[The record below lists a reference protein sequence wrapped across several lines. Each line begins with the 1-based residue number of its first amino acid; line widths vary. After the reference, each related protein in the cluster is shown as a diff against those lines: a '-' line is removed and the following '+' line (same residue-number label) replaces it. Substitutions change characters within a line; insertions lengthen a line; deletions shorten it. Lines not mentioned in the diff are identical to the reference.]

1 MDTDGLSQICSGLG
15 SIEEDDEG
23 NRIGYSKGE
32 YCLDNLKDLLRFL
45 RRDDPQTRDVFK
57 QVCKW
62 NIVSK
67 DLVPI
72 IEHYHE
78 DRSMLLNAVKV
89 LVFLTMPIEPGS
101 TDVSQQL
108 DYLWDLKSAVT
119 NSDVAT
125 VIVSIL
131 EKPLENLE
139 LNAFTE
145 DDWKL
150 VQLVFTLFRNILAV
164 QEIPLHQKS
173 AGFASH
179 FLSLRDRFLE
189 LLFRENVMDIILVVS
204 QNVGS
209 SNVYLRQDNLL
220 LLEIFHY
227 IFMGQEPE
235 LIVRGHLNGL
245 KVDEDSQA
253 SLDSLQSIMEEEK
266 KKRVI
271 NRLGNISR
279 HSQFSGTF
287 ARVTMDG
294 SKAVFKG
301 NPNSSRNMHLKS
313 QNVIRGRAKKIA
325 WDHPRLPST
334 KDKILEMLKGF
345 VNQFLSGGYNVL
357 MRSVREDIVKEHPAI
372 QKSDVV
378 VFFQV
383 ADFISSFQFYKYST
397 SKTEEEKDIFGDND
411 ANASDFSG
419 KICGPI
425 EASLNESMFQL
436 VISHWR
442 QAYDG
447 LKETNDYKFL
457 SAAGSLLKSMI
468 RMLDLVLKSL
478 PDDSKEPQTAR
489 ILLYKLFYDQTEE
502 GMTQFLLNLIK
513 TFDTHKQCKSDL
525 ADLVEIICKVVKLM
539 DYLQSRGTLRVSKKA
554 RKLKKKT
561 SNGTESGNKPTGDH
575 SCVKKEAG
583 ISIDNP
589 LGENHLIQKESLPNA
604 ISTDQEAIPDD
615 NEHESLE
622 KDVNSQVR
630 LESMEN
636 THLDGNGHENVK
648 GDVNSQVRL
657 EPMENTHLDDN
668 EHENVKGDVNS
679 QVRLESME
687 NTHLDNDDNEHEN
700 VKGDVNSQVRLESM
714 ENTHLDDN
722 EHNNVKGDL
731 NFQVGLESGKKTNL
745 DDNEHKNVE
754 EDVTSQVG
762 LKPIE
767 NTNLEHLNEDMLDDT
782 GDFSEDEQLNT
793 ISEVDF
799 NVSMLV
805 SAFANHSIIQ
815 KLCWLLKFYKSNSLA
830 INHYIISML
839 RRISDELELHPMLYQ
854 LSLLTTFYDILAEQ
868 KSCPCEEYASIVD
881 FLNSLVRKM
890 LKKMKKQPLLFVEI
904 LFWKTRRECH
914 YINAEYM
921 LDELGDMRKESKN
934 WNDTQRDVEIGS
946 SSVKAWTHRS
956 IADALGDDEADV
968 VISHDSRYQNNV
980 EKLDDVEG
988 FASTSGSKNRR
999 DDNNGE
1005 PWLEDESQTAPRR
1018 KRKFVLDAEL
1028 EMQIKNLYEKFKD
1041 DRNCSRRIA
1050 EELDPDGK
1058 ISPAQISN
1066 KLKKLGLTI
1075 ASRKKKGG
1083 ANETFST
1090 SPNQLE
1096 GAGVAGVVNLEGSLL
1111 VQHRQK
1117 RKRVSAFNEDQ
1128 EALIKVLFEQFKD
1141 HRRCNYMIANAL
1153 DVDGKFTPAQVSR
1166 KLKQLGLWVQ
1176 QKSFRGNIHQKG
1188 EDLMDY
1194 SKDGMDKSDDETL
1207 LSLIERKKVKKGKK
1221 SSKPLHEQTNEDKL
1235 SKDESDDEMLG
1246 SILKKKGK
1254 KRKESS
1260 KQVHEQTG
1268 EDKLSKDASDDE
1280 ILGSILKKKKNRSVS
1295 GEHLH
1300 ENTNEG
1306 ELSRYDS
1313 EDEILQSALKKKKN
1327 RPGEHLHENTN
1338 EGELSRYDSEDEI
1351 LQSALKKKKDRPAS
1365 GEHLHEN
1372 TNSEDEILQ
1381 SALKKKN
1388 NRSVSGEYLHENTN
1402 EGELSR
1408 YDSEDEIL
1416 QSALTENQVGFKNSQ
1431 VENKQVDPDLED
1443 SEDDVAV
1450 KVLSDN
1456 PVSRRK
1462 LRMVMDLEDD
1472 D

>member
-1 MDTDGLSQICSGLG
+1 MDTDGLSLICSGLG
-15 SIEEDDEG
+15 AIEEDDEG

-78 DRSMLLNAVKV
+78 DRSTLLNAVKV
-89 LVFLTMPIEPGS
+89 LVFLTMPIEPSS
-101 TDVSQQL
+101 TDISQQL
-108 DYLWDLKSAVT
+108 EYLWDLKSAVT
-119 NSDVAT
+119 NSDVVT

-139 LNAFTE
+139 LNAFME

-173 AGFASH
+173 AGSASH
-179 FLSLRDRFLE
+179 FLALRDKFLE

-227 IFMGQEPE
+227 VFMGQDPE

-245 KVDEDSQA
+245 KVDKDSQA

-266 KKRVI
+266 KKRIISRV
-271 NRLGNISR
+271 GNISR

-294 SKAVFKG
+294 SKAVIKG
-301 NPNSSRNMHLKS
+301 NPSSSHNMHLKS
-313 QNVIRGRAKKIA
+313 QNVTRGRVKKIA

-334 KDKILEMLKGF
+334 KDKILELLRGF
-345 VNQFLSGGYNVL
+345 VDQFLSGAYNVL
-357 MRSVREDIVKEHPAI
+357 MRSVREDIVKEHPSV

-383 ADFISSFQFYKYST
+383 AEFVTSFQFYKYST
-397 SKTEEEKDIFGDND
+397 SKTKEDKDTFGDND
-411 ANASDFSG
+411 ADASDFSG
-419 KICGPI
+419 KICGPV

-436 VISHWR
+436 VISKWR

-457 SAAGSLLKSMI
+457 SAAGSLLKNMI
-468 RMLDLVLKSL
+468 RMLDLVLKML
-478 PDDSKEPQTAR
+478 PEDSKEPQTAR

-554 RKLKKKT
+554 RKLKKKI
-561 SNGTESGNKPTGDH
+561 SNVTESENKPAGDN
-575 SCVKKEAG
+575 SCIQKEAG
-583 ISIDNP
+583 VSIDNQ
-589 LGENHLIQKESLPNA
+589 LAENQLLQKESLPNA
-604 ISTDQEAIPDD
+604 ISTEQEDVPDD
-615 NEHESLE
+615 SDHQNLE
-622 KDVNSQVR
+622 KDVNSQVC

-636 THLDGNGHENVK
+636 ANLDDNGHGNVK
-648 GDVNSQVRL
+648 EDVNSEVV
-657 EPMENTHLDDN
+657 METVKNTNLDDN
-668 EHENVKGDVNS
+668 EHENVEEDVNS
-679 QVRLESME
+679 QVGSEPM
-687 NTHLDNDDNEHEN
+687 
-700 VKGDVNSQVRLESM
+700 
-714 ENTHLDDN
+714 
-722 EHNNVKGDL
+722 
-731 NFQVGLESGKKTNL
+731 KKTNP
-745 DDNEHKNVE
+745 EH
-754 EDVTSQVG
+754 
-762 LKPIE
+762 P
-767 NTNLEHLNEDMLDDT
+767 NEDMLDDT
-782 GDFSEDEQLNT
+782 GDFSEDDQINA

-799 NVSMLV
+799 NVSTLV

-854 LSLLTTFYDILAEQ
+854 LSLLTIFYDILVEQ
-868 KSCPCEEYASIVD
+868 KSCPCEEYATIVD

-890 LKKMKKQPLLFVEI
+890 LKKMKKQPLLFVEV

-921 LDELGDMRKESKN
+921 LGELGHLKNESRN
-934 WNDTQRDVEIGS
+934 WNDTQGDGEMGS
-946 SSVKAWTHRS
+946 SPVKAWTRRS

-968 VISHDSRYQNNV
+968 VISHDSRYQNYG
-980 EKLDDVEG
+980 EKLDDVDG
-988 FASTSGSKNRR
+988 FASTSGSKNSG
-999 DDNNGE
+999 DDNDGE

-1018 KRKFVLDAEL
+1018 KKKLILDAEL
-1028 EMQIKNLYEKFKD
+1028 EIQIKDLYEKFKD

-1050 EELDPDGK
+1050 EVLDPDGK

-1075 ASRKKKGG
+1075 ASRKKKGDD
-1083 ANETFST
+1083 ETFST
-1090 SPNQLE
+1090 SPNQ
-1096 GAGVAGVVNLEGSLL
+1096 
-1111 VQHRQK
+1111 K
-1117 RKRVSAFNEDQ
+1117 RKRVGAFNEDQ
-1128 EALIKVLFEQFKD
+1128 EALIKVLYEQFKD
-1141 HRRCNYMIANAL
+1141 HRRCSYMIANAL
-1153 DVDGKFTPAQVSR
+1153 DEDGKFTPAQVSR
-1166 KLKQLGLWVQ
+1166 KLKQLGLCVP
-1176 QKSFRGNIHQKG
+1176 QKSFRGKNNQKN
-1188 EDLMDY
+1188 EDLMDC
-1194 SKDGMDKSDDETL
+1194 SEDRMNESDDETL
-1207 LSLIERKKVKKGKK
+1207 ISLIERKKMKNKKE
-1221 SSKPLHEQTNEDKL
+1221 SSEQLQEQTGEEKL
-1235 SKDESDDEMLG
+1235 SKDDSDDEILG
-1246 SILKKKGK
+1246 SILKKKLK
-1254 KRKESS
+1254 NRKESS
-1260 KQVHEQTG
+1260 GQLQEQTG
-1268 EDKLSKDASDDE
+1268 EDKLSNNDSDDE
-1280 ILGSILKKKKNRSVS
+1280 ILGSILKKKKNSLVS
-1295 GEHLH
+1295 NEHLH
-1300 ENTNEG
+1300 ENINED
-1306 ELSRYDS
+1306 ELSRDGS
-1313 EDEILQSALKKKKN
+1313 DDEMLQSA
-1327 RPGEHLHENTN
+1327 P
-1338 EGELSRYDSEDEI
+1338 
-1351 LQSALKKKKDRPAS
+1351 
-1365 GEHLHEN
+1365 
-1372 TNSEDEILQ
+1372 NS
-1381 SALKKKN
+1381 
-1388 NRSVSGEYLHENTN
+1388 
-1402 EGELSR
+1402 
-1408 YDSEDEIL
+1408 
-1416 QSALTENQVGFKNSQ
+1416 ENQVGFMSSNQ
-1431 VENKQVDPDLED
+1431 VEYKQVDPDLED
-1443 SEDDVAV
+1443 SDDEVAV
-1450 KVLSDN
+1450 NVLPDN
-1456 PVSRRK
+1456 AVSRRK
-1462 LRMVMDLEDD
+1462 LRMVIDLEDD

>member
-15 SIEEDDEG
+15 AIEEDDEG

-108 DYLWDLKSAVT
+108 EYLWDLKSAVT

-173 AGFASH
+173 AGSATH

-245 KVDEDSQA
+245 KVEEDSQA

-271 NRLGNISR
+271 NRLGNVSR

-397 SKTEEEKDIFGDND
+397 SKMEEEKDIFGDND

-436 VISHWR
+436 VISQWR

-502 GMTQFLLNLIK
+502 GMTQFLLNLIR

-554 RKLKKKT
+554 RKLKRKT
-561 SNGTESGNKPTGDH
+561 SNGTESGNKQTGDH

-589 LGENHLIQKESLPNA
+589 LGENHLLQKESLPNA
-604 ISTDQEAIPDD
+604 ISTDQEGIADD
-615 NEHESLE
+615 NEHESLD

-636 THLDGNGHENVK
+636 THLDGNEHENVK
-648 GDVNSQVRL
+648 GDVNSQVHL
-657 EPMENTHLDDN
+657 ESMEHTHLDDN

-679 QVRLESME
+679 HVRLESMEHTHLDDNEHENVKGDVNSHVRLESME
-687 NTHLDNDDNEHEN
+687 NTHLDDNEHEN
-700 VKGDVNSQVRLESM
+700 VMGDVNSQVRLESM

-722 EHNNVKGDL
+722 EHDNVKGDV
-731 NFQVGLESGKKTNL
+731 NFQVGLESVKKTNL

-754 EDVTSQVG
+754 EDVNSQVG
-762 LKPIE
+762 LEPIE

-793 ISEVDF
+793 VSEVDF
-799 NVSMLV
+799 NVSTLV

-868 KSCPCEEYASIVD
+868 KSCPCKEYASIVD

-921 LDELGDMRKESKN
+921 LDELGHLRKESKN
-934 WNDTQRDVEIGS
+934 WNDTREGEIGS
-946 SSVKAWTHRS
+946 SPVKARTHRS

-968 VISHDSRYQNNV
+968 VISHDSRYQNNG

-988 FASTSGSKNRR
+988 FASTSGSKNGR
-999 DDNNGE
+999 DVNNGE
-1005 PWLEDESQTAPRR
+1005 PWLEDEFQTAPRR
-1018 KRKFVLDAEL
+1018 KKKLVLDAEL

-1041 DRNCSRRIA
+1041 ERNCSRRIA

-1058 ISPAQISN
+1058 ISQAQVSN
-1066 KLKKLGLTI
+1066 RLKKLGLTT
-1075 ASRKKKGG
+1075 ASRKKKDN
-1083 ANETFST
+1083 ANESSST

-1128 EALIKVLFEQFKD
+1128 EALIKVLYEQFKD
-1141 HRRCNYMIANAL
+1141 HRRCSYMIANAL
-1153 DVDGKFTPAQVSR
+1153 DVVGKFTPAQISR
-1166 KLKQLGLWVQ
+1166 KLKQLGLFVQ
-1176 QKSFRGNIHQKG
+1176 QKSFKGNTHKKG

-1194 SKDGMDKSDDETL
+1194 SKDGMDRSDEETL
-1207 LSLIERKKVKKGKK
+1207 ISLIERKKVKNPRK
-1221 SSKPLHEQTNEDKL
+1221 SSKPLHEQTNEDKM
-1235 SKDESDDEMLG
+1235 SKDGSDDEILG

-1254 KRKESS
+1254 KRKASS

-1268 EDKLSKDASDDE
+1268 EDKLSKDDSDDE
-1280 ILGSILKKKKNRSVS
+1280 ILGSILKKKKNRSVSGEHLHRNTNEGELFRYDSEDEILQSALKKKKNRSVSGDHLHENTDKGELSRYDSEDEILQSALKIKKNRSLS

-1313 EDEILQSALKKKKN
+1313 EDEILQSALN
-1327 RPGEHLHENTN
+1327 
-1338 EGELSRYDSEDEI
+1338 
-1351 LQSALKKKKDRPAS
+1351 
-1365 GEHLHEN
+1365 
-1372 TNSEDEILQ
+1372 
-1381 SALKKKN
+1381 
-1388 NRSVSGEYLHENTN
+1388 
-1402 EGELSR
+1402 
-1408 YDSEDEIL
+1408 
-1416 QSALTENQVGFKNSQ
+1416 ENQVDFKNSQ
-1431 VENKQVDPDLED
+1431 VEYKQVDPDLED

-1450 KVLSDN
+1450 NVLPDN
-1456 PVSRRK
+1456 AVSRRK

>member
-15 SIEEDDEG
+15 AIEEDDEG

-108 DYLWDLKSAVT
+108 EYLWDLKSAVT

-139 LNAFTE
+139 LNKFTE

-209 SNVYLRQDNLL
+209 SNVYIRQDNLL

-235 LIVRGHLNGL
+235 LIVRGHSNGL
-245 KVDEDSQA
+245 KVEEDSQA

-266 KKRVI
+266 KKRII

-301 NPNSSRNMHLKS
+301 NPNSSRNIHLKS

-372 QKSDVV
+372 QKNDII

-411 ANASDFSG
+411 AEASDFNG

-436 VISHWR
+436 VISQWR

-447 LKETNDYKFL
+447 LKQTNDYKFL
-457 SAAGSLLKSMI
+457 SAAGSLLKNMI
-468 RMLDLVLKSL
+468 RMLDLVLNSL

-561 SNGTESGNKPTGDH
+561 SNGTESGSKPTGDH

-589 LGENHLIQKESLPNA
+589 LGENHLLQKESLPNV
-604 ISTDQEAIPDD
+604 ISSDQEGIPDD

-636 THLDGNGHENVK
+636 THLDGKEHENVKGDANSQVRLKSMENTHRDDNEHENVK

-657 EPMENTHLDDN
+657 ESMENTHLDDN

-687 NTHLDNDDNEHEN
+687 NTHLDNEHDN
-700 VKGDVNSQVRLESM
+700 VKGDV
-714 ENTHLDDN
+714 
-722 EHNNVKGDL
+722 
-731 NFQVGLESGKKTNL
+731 NFQVGLESVKKTNL
-745 DDNEHKNVE
+745 DDNEHNNVE
-754 EDVTSQVG
+754 EDVNSQVG
-762 LKPIE
+762 LEPVE

-799 NVSMLV
+799 NVSTLV

-854 LSLLTTFYDILAEQ
+854 LSLLTIFYDILAEQ
-868 KSCPCEEYASIVD
+868 KSCPCKEYASIVD

-890 LKKMKKQPLLFVEI
+890 LKKMKRQPLLFVEI

-921 LDELGDMRKESKN
+921 MDELNHLRKESKK
-934 WNDTQRDVEIGS
+934 WNDNQGDGEIGS
-946 SSVKAWTHRS
+946 SPVKARTHRS

-968 VISHDSRYQNNV
+968 VISHDSRYQNNG
-980 EKLDDVEG
+980 ENLDDVEG
-988 FASTSGSKNRR
+988 FASTSGSKNGR
-999 DDNNGE
+999 DVNNGE

-1018 KRKFVLDAEL
+1018 KKKLVLDAEL

-1041 DRNCSRRIA
+1041 DRNCSRLIA

-1075 ASRKKKGG
+1075 ASRKKKGD
-1083 ANETFST
+1083 ANETLST
-1090 SPNQLE
+1090 SPLE

-1141 HRRCNYMIANAL
+1141 HRRCSYMIANAL

-1166 KLKQLGLWVQ
+1166 KLTQLGLYVP
-1176 QKSFRGNIHQKG
+1176 QKNSRGNIHQKR

-1194 SKDGMDKSDDETL
+1194 SKDGMDESDDETL
-1207 LSLIERKKVKKGKK
+1207 VSLIERKKVKNGKK
-1221 SSKPLHEQTNEDKL
+1221 SSKPLHEQTNDDKL
-1235 SKDESDDEMLG
+1235 SKDDSDDEILG

-1260 KQVHEQTG
+1260 KQVHEHSG
-1268 EDKLSKDASDDE
+1268 EDKLSKDDSDDE
-1280 ILGSILKKKKNRSVS
+1280 ILGSILKKKKNRSVSGEHLHKNTNVGELSRYDSEDEILQSALKKKKNGSVSGELLHENTNEGELSRYDSEDEILQSALKKKKNRSVS

-1313 EDEILQSALKKKKN
+1313 EDEILQSALN
-1327 RPGEHLHENTN
+1327 
-1338 EGELSRYDSEDEI
+1338 
-1351 LQSALKKKKDRPAS
+1351 
-1365 GEHLHEN
+1365 
-1372 TNSEDEILQ
+1372 
-1381 SALKKKN
+1381 
-1388 NRSVSGEYLHENTN
+1388 
-1402 EGELSR
+1402 
-1408 YDSEDEIL
+1408 
-1416 QSALTENQVGFKNSQ
+1416 ENQVGFKNSQ

-1450 KVLSDN
+1450 NVLPDN
-1456 PVSRRK
+1456 AVSRRK

-1472 D
+1472 E

>member
-1 MDTDGLSQICSGLG
+1 
-15 SIEEDDEG
+15 
-23 NRIGYSKGE
+23 
-32 YCLDNLKDLLRFL
+32 
-45 RRDDPQTRDVFK
+45 
-57 QVCKW
+57 
-62 NIVSK
+62 
-67 DLVPI
+67 
-72 IEHYHE
+72 
-78 DRSMLLNAVKV
+78 
-89 LVFLTMPIEPGS
+89 
-101 TDVSQQL
+101 
-108 DYLWDLKSAVT
+108 
-119 NSDVAT
+119 
-125 VIVSIL
+125 
-131 EKPLENLE
+131 
-139 LNAFTE
+139 
-145 DDWKL
+145 
-150 VQLVFTLFRNILAV
+150 
-164 QEIPLHQKS
+164 
-173 AGFASH
+173 
-179 FLSLRDRFLE
+179 
-189 LLFRENVMDIILVVS
+189 
-204 QNVGS
+204 

-235 LIVRGHLNGL
+235 LIVRGHSNGL
-245 KVDEDSQA
+245 KVEEDSQA

-313 QNVIRGRAKKIA
+313 KNVIRGRAKKIA

-383 ADFISSFQFYKYST
+383 ADFISSFQFHKYST
-397 SKTEEEKDIFGDND
+397 SKTEEEKDISGDND

-436 VISHWR
+436 VISRWR
-442 QAYDG
+442 QAYEG

-457 SAAGSLLKSMI
+457 SAAGSLLKNMI

-561 SNGTESGNKPTGDH
+561 SNGPESGNKPTGDH
-575 SCVKKEAG
+575 SCVNKEAG

-589 LGENHLIQKESLPNA
+589 LGENHLLQKESLPNV
-604 ISTDQEAIPDD
+604 ISTDQEGIPDD
-615 NEHESLE
+615 NEHGSLE
-622 KDVNSQVR
+622 KDVNSQVH

-636 THLDGNGHENVK
+636 KHLDDNENKNAK
-648 GDVNSQVRL
+648 GDVNSQVPL
-657 EPMENTHLDDN
+657 ESMENTHLDDN
-668 EHENVKGDVNS
+668 EHEI
-679 QVRLESME
+679 
-687 NTHLDNDDNEHEN
+687 

-722 EHNNVKGDL
+722 EHDNVKGDV
-731 NFQVGLESGKKTNL
+731 NFQVGLESVKKTNL

-754 EDVTSQVG
+754 EDVNSQVG
-762 LKPIE
+762 LEPIE

-782 GDFSEDEQLNT
+782 GDFSEEEQLNT
-793 ISEVDF
+793 TSEVDF
-799 NVSMLV
+799 NVSTLV

-868 KSCPCEEYASIVD
+868 KSCPCKEYASIVD

-914 YINAEYM
+914 YINVEYM
-921 LDELGDMRKESKN
+921 LDELGHLRKGTKN
-934 WNDTQRDVEIGS
+934 WNNTQGDGEIGS
-946 SSVKAWTHRS
+946 SPVKTQTRRS

-968 VISHDSRYQNNV
+968 VISHESRYQNNG

-988 FASTSGSKNRR
+988 FASTSGRKNGR
-999 DDNNGE
+999 DANNGE

-1018 KRKFVLDAEL
+1018 KKKLVLDAEL

-1041 DRNCSRRIA
+1041 DRNCSRLIA

-1075 ASRKKKGG
+1075 ASRKKKGD

-1096 GAGVAGVVNLEGSLL
+1096 GGGVAEAVNLEGSLL

-1117 RKRVSAFNEDQ
+1117 RKRVSAFSEDQ
-1128 EALIKVLFEQFKD
+1128 EARIKVLYEQFKD
-1141 HRRCNYMIANAL
+1141 HRRCSYMIANAL

-1166 KLKQLGLWVQ
+1166 KLKQLGLYVP
-1176 QKSFRGNIHQKG
+1176 QKRSRGNIHPKG

-1194 SKDGMDKSDDETL
+1194 SKDGMDESDDEPL
-1207 LSLIERKKVKKGKK
+1207 VSLIERKKVKNGTK

-1235 SKDESDDEMLG
+1235 SKDDSDDEILG

-1268 EDKLSKDASDDE
+1268 EDKLSKDDSDDE

-1295 GEHLH
+1295 GEHSH
-1300 ENTNEG
+1300 KNTNDG
-1306 ELSRYDS
+1306 GLSRYDS

-1327 RPGEHLHENTN
+1327 SSVSGEHSHKNTN

-1351 LQSALKKKKDRPAS
+1351 LQSVLKKKKNRSVS
-1365 GEHLHEN
+1365 GELLQEN
-1372 TNSEDEILQ
+1372 TNEGELPRYNSEDEILQ
-1381 SALKKKN
+1381 SALKKKK
-1388 NRSVSGEYLHENTN
+1388 NRFVSGELLQENTNEGELPRYNSEDEILQSALKKKKNRSISGKHLHENTN
-1402 EGELSR
+1402 DGELSR

-1416 QSALTENQVGFKNSQ
+1416 QSALNENQVGFKNSQ

-1450 KVLSDN
+1450 NVLPDN
-1456 PVSRRK
+1456 AVSRRK

>member
-1 MDTDGLSQICSGLG
+1 MDTDGLSLICSGLG
-15 SIEEDDEG
+15 AIEEDDEG

-78 DRSMLLNAVKV
+78 DRSTLLNAVKV

-101 TDVSQQL
+101 TDISQQL
-108 DYLWDLKSAVT
+108 EYLWDLKSAVT
-119 NSDVAT
+119 NSDVVT

-173 AGFASH
+173 AGSASH
-179 FLSLRDRFLE
+179 FLALRDKFLE

-227 IFMGQEPE
+227 IFMGQDPE

-245 KVDEDSQA
+245 KVDKDSQA

-266 KKRVI
+266 KKRIISRV
-271 NRLGNISR
+271 GNISR

-294 SKAVFKG
+294 SKAVIKG
-301 NPNSSRNMHLKS
+301 NPSSSHNMHLKS
-313 QNVIRGRAKKIA
+313 QNVTRGRVKKIA

-334 KDKILEMLKGF
+334 KDKILELLRGF
-345 VNQFLSGGYNVL
+345 VDQFLSGAYNVL
-357 MRSVREDIVKEHPAI
+357 MRSVREDIVKEHPSV

-383 ADFISSFQFYKYST
+383 AEFVTSFQFYKYST
-397 SKTEEEKDIFGDND
+397 SKTKEDMDTFGDND
-411 ANASDFSG
+411 ADAPDFSG
-419 KICGPI
+419 KICGPV

-436 VISHWR
+436 VISKWR

-457 SAAGSLLKSMI
+457 SAAGSLLKNMI
-468 RMLDLVLKSL
+468 RMLDLVLKML
-478 PDDSKEPQTAR
+478 PEDSKEPQTAR

-554 RKLKKKT
+554 RKLKKKI
-561 SNGTESGNKPTGDH
+561 SNVTESENKPAGDN
-575 SCVKKEAG
+575 SCIQKEAG
-583 ISIDNP
+583 VSIDNQ
-589 LGENHLIQKESLPNA
+589 LAENQLLQKESLPNA
-604 ISTDQEAIPDD
+604 ISTEQEDVPDD
-615 NEHESLE
+615 NDHQNLE
-622 KDVNSQVR
+622 KDVNSQVC

-636 THLDGNGHENVK
+636 ANLDDNGHGNVK
-648 GDVNSQVRL
+648 EDVNSDVV
-657 EPMENTHLDDN
+657 METVKNTNLDDN
-668 EHENVKGDVNS
+668 EHENVEEDVNS
-679 QVRLESME
+679 QVGSEPM
-687 NTHLDNDDNEHEN
+687 
-700 VKGDVNSQVRLESM
+700 
-714 ENTHLDDN
+714 
-722 EHNNVKGDL
+722 
-731 NFQVGLESGKKTNL
+731 KKTNP
-745 DDNEHKNVE
+745 EH
-754 EDVTSQVG
+754 
-762 LKPIE
+762 P
-767 NTNLEHLNEDMLDDT
+767 NEDMLDDT
-782 GDFSEDEQLNT
+782 GDFSEDEQINA

-799 NVSMLV
+799 NVSTLV

-854 LSLLTTFYDILAEQ
+854 LSLLTIFYDILVEQ
-868 KSCPCEEYASIVD
+868 KSCPCEEYATIVD

-890 LKKMKKQPLLFVEI
+890 LKKMKKQPLLFVEV

-921 LDELGDMRKESKN
+921 LGELGHLKNESRN
-934 WNDTQRDVEIGS
+934 WNDTQGDGEMGS
-946 SSVKAWTHRS
+946 SPVKAWTRRS

-968 VISHDSRYQNNV
+968 VISHDSRYQNYG
-980 EKLDDVEG
+980 EKLDDVDG
-988 FASTSGSKNRR
+988 FTSTSGSKNSG
-999 DDNNGE
+999 DDNDGE

-1018 KRKFVLDAEL
+1018 KKNLILDAEL
-1028 EMQIKNLYEKFKD
+1028 EIQIKDLYEKFKD

-1050 EELDPDGK
+1050 EVLDPDGK

-1075 ASRKKKGG
+1075 ASRKKKGDD
-1083 ANETFST
+1083 ETFST
-1090 SPNQLE
+1090 SPN
-1096 GAGVAGVVNLEGSLL
+1096 
-1111 VQHRQK
+1111 QK

-1128 EALIKVLFEQFKD
+1128 EALIKVLYEQFKD
-1141 HRRCNYMIANAL
+1141 HRRCSYMIANAL
-1153 DVDGKFTPAQVSR
+1153 DEDGKFTPAQVSR
-1166 KLKQLGLWVQ
+1166 KLKQLGLCVP
-1176 QKSFRGNIHQKG
+1176 QKSFRGKNNQKN
-1188 EDLMDY
+1188 EDLMDC
-1194 SKDGMDKSDDETL
+1194 SEDRMNESDDETL
-1207 LSLIERKKVKKGKK
+1207 ISLIERKKVKNKK
-1221 SSKPLHEQTNEDKL
+1221 ESSEQLQEQTGEEKL
-1235 SKDESDDEMLG
+1235 SKDDSDDEILG
-1246 SILKKKGK
+1246 SILKKKLK
-1254 KRKESS
+1254 NRKESS
-1260 KQVHEQTG
+1260 GQLQEQTS
-1268 EDKLSKDASDDE
+1268 EDKLSNNDSDDE
-1280 ILGSILKKKKNRSVS
+1280 ILGSILKKKKNSLVS
-1295 GEHLH
+1295 NEHLH
-1300 ENTNEG
+1300 ENINED
-1306 ELSRYDS
+1306 ELSRDGS
-1313 EDEILQSALKKKKN
+1313 DDEMLQSAPN
-1327 RPGEHLHENTN
+1327 
-1338 EGELSRYDSEDEI
+1338 
-1351 LQSALKKKKDRPAS
+1351 
-1365 GEHLHEN
+1365 
-1372 TNSEDEILQ
+1372 
-1381 SALKKKN
+1381 
-1388 NRSVSGEYLHENTN
+1388 
-1402 EGELSR
+1402 
-1408 YDSEDEIL
+1408 
-1416 QSALTENQVGFKNSQ
+1416 ENQVGFMSSNQ
-1431 VENKQVDPDLED
+1431 VEYKQVDPDLED
-1443 SEDDVAV
+1443 SDDEVAV
-1450 KVLSDN
+1450 NVLPEN
-1456 PVSRRK
+1456 AVSRRK
-1462 LRMVMDLEDD
+1462 LRMVIDLEDD

>member
-1 MDTDGLSQICSGLG
+1 MC
-15 SIEEDDEG
+15 
-23 NRIGYSKGE
+23 
-32 YCLDNLKDLLRFL
+32 
-45 RRDDPQTRDVFK
+45 V
-57 QVCKW
+57 
-62 NIVSK
+62 
-67 DLVPI
+67 
-72 IEHYHE
+72 
-78 DRSMLLNAVKV
+78 
-89 LVFLTMPIEPGS
+89 
-101 TDVSQQL
+101 
-108 DYLWDLKSAVT
+108 
-119 NSDVAT
+119 
-125 VIVSIL
+125 
-131 EKPLENLE
+131 
-139 LNAFTE
+139 
-145 DDWKL
+145 
-150 VQLVFTLFRNILAV
+150 
-164 QEIPLHQKS
+164 
-173 AGFASH
+173 
-179 FLSLRDRFLE
+179 
-189 LLFRENVMDIILVVS
+189 
-204 QNVGS
+204 
-209 SNVYLRQDNLL
+209 
-220 LLEIFHY
+220 
-227 IFMGQEPE
+227 
-235 LIVRGHLNGL
+235 
-245 KVDEDSQA
+245 
-253 SLDSLQSIMEEEK
+253 
-266 KKRVI
+266 
-271 NRLGNISR
+271 
-279 HSQFSGTF
+279 
-287 ARVTMDG
+287 
-294 SKAVFKG
+294 
-301 NPNSSRNMHLKS
+301 
-313 QNVIRGRAKKIA
+313 
-325 WDHPRLPST
+325 
-334 KDKILEMLKGF
+334 
-345 VNQFLSGGYNVL
+345 
-357 MRSVREDIVKEHPAI
+357 
-372 QKSDVV
+372 
-378 VFFQV
+378 
-383 ADFISSFQFYKYST
+383 YST
-397 SKTEEEKDIFGDND
+397 SHKGYRCLASNGRLHISKDVLFDELRFPYPELFLKSGNPAPPSTGVSIPTLSIVPTSSPSIPSNPPSTQSGSGSSSSIAPRPSPPMSSNSSLQPKDQKILLS
-411 ANASDFSG
+411 ASQSSSSTASDTSLASPVIPPKAVHVLQVPINNHQMQTQAKSG
-419 KICGPI
+419 FAQPRL
-425 EASLNESMFQL
+425 EPRLLLVTTESKS
-436 VISHWR
+436 V
-442 QAYDG
+442 
-447 LKETNDYKFL
+447 K
-457 SAAGSLLKSMI
+457 SALADI

-513 TFDTHKQCKSDL
+513 TDL

>member
-1 MDTDGLSQICSGLG
+1 MDTDGLSLICSGLG
-15 SIEEDDEG
+15 AIEEDDEG

-45 RRDDPQTRDVFK
+45 RRDDLQTRDVFK

-78 DRSMLLNAVKV
+78 DRSTLLNAVKV

-101 TDVSQQL
+101 TDISQQL
-108 DYLWDLKSAVT
+108 EYLWDLKSAVT
-119 NSDVAT
+119 NSDVVT

-173 AGFASH
+173 AGSASH
-179 FLSLRDRFLE
+179 FLALRDKFLE

-227 IFMGQEPE
+227 IFMGQDPE
-235 LIVRGHLNGL
+235 LIVRGHSNGL
-245 KVDEDSQA
+245 KAEKDSQA

-266 KKRVI
+266 KKRI
-271 NRLGNISR
+271 ISRLGNVSR

-294 SKAVFKG
+294 SKAVVKG
-301 NPNSSRNMHLKS
+301 NPSSSHNMHLKS
-313 QNVIRGRAKKIA
+313 QNVTRGRVKKIA

-334 KDKILEMLKGF
+334 KDKILELLRGF
-345 VNQFLSGGYNVL
+345 VDQFLSGAYNVL
-357 MRSVREDIVKEHPAI
+357 MRSVREDIVKEHPSV

-383 ADFISSFQFYKYST
+383 AEFVTSFQFYKYST
-397 SKTEEEKDIFGDND
+397 SKAKEDKDTLGDND
-411 ANASDFSG
+411 ADASDFSG

-436 VISHWR
+436 VISKWR

-457 SAAGSLLKSMI
+457 SAAGSLLKNMI
-468 RMLDLVLKSL
+468 RMLDLVLKML
-478 PDDSKEPQTAR
+478 PEDSKEPQTAR

-554 RKLKKKT
+554 RKLKKKI
-561 SNGTESGNKPTGDH
+561 SNVTESENKPTGDN
-575 SCVKKEAG
+575 SCIQKEAG
-583 ISIDNP
+583 ISIDNQ
-589 LGENHLIQKESLPNA
+589 LAENRLLQKEPLPNA
-604 ISTDQEAIPDD
+604 ISTEQEDVPDD
-615 NEHESLE
+615 TDHQNLE
-622 KDVNSQVR
+622 KDVNSQVC

-636 THLDGNGHENVK
+636 ANLDDNNGHENVK
-648 GDVNSQVRL
+648 EDVNSEVG
-657 EPMENTHLDDN
+657 MESVKNTNLDDN
-668 EHENVKGDVNS
+668 EHENVEEDVNS
-679 QVRLESME
+679 QVGTEPME
-687 NTHLDNDDNEHEN
+687 
-700 VKGDVNSQVRLESM
+700 
-714 ENTHLDDN
+714 
-722 EHNNVKGDL
+722 
-731 NFQVGLESGKKTNL
+731 KTNP
-745 DDNEHKNVE
+745 EHPN
-754 EDVTSQVG
+754 D
-762 LKPIE
+762 
-767 NTNLEHLNEDMLDDT
+767 DMLDDT
-782 GDFSEDEQLNT
+782 GDFSEDEQINAT
-793 ISEVDF
+793 SEVDF
-799 NVSMLV
+799 NVSTLV

-854 LSLLTTFYDILAEQ
+854 LSLLTIFYDILVEQ
-868 KSCPCEEYASIVD
+868 KSCPCEEYATIVD

-890 LKKMKKQPLLFVEI
+890 LKKMKKQPLLFVEV

-921 LDELGDMRKESKN
+921 LGELGHLKNESKN
-934 WNDTQRDVEIGS
+934 WNDTQGDGEIGS
-946 SSVKAWTHRS
+946 SPVKAWTRRS

-968 VISHDSRYQNNV
+968 VISHDSRYQNYG

-988 FASTSGSKNRR
+988 FASTSGSKNSG
-999 DDNNGE
+999 DDNDGE

-1018 KRKFVLDAEL
+1018 KKKLILDAEL
-1028 EMQIKNLYEKFKD
+1028 EIQIKDLYEKFKD

-1050 EELDPDGK
+1050 EVLDPDGK

-1066 KLKKLGLTI
+1066 NLKKLGLTI
-1075 ASRKKKGG
+1075 APRKKK
-1083 ANETFST
+1083 ADDENIST
-1090 SPNQLE
+1090 SPN
-1096 GAGVAGVVNLEGSLL
+1096 
-1111 VQHRQK
+1111 QK
-1117 RKRVSAFNEDQ
+1117 RKRVSGFNEDQ
-1128 EALIKVLFEQFKD
+1128 EALIKVLYEQFKD
-1141 HRRCNYMIANAL
+1141 HRRCSYMIANAL
-1153 DVDGKFTPAQVSR
+1153 DEGGKFTPAQVSR
-1166 KLKQLGLWVQ
+1166 KLKQLGLCVP
-1176 QKSFRGNIHQKG
+1176 QKSFRGKNNQKN
-1188 EDLMDY
+1188 EDLMDC
-1194 SKDGMDKSDDETL
+1194 SEDRMNESDDEAL
-1207 LSLIERKKVKKGKK
+1207 ISLIERKKVK
-1221 SSKPLHEQTNEDKL
+1221 N
-1235 SKDESDDEMLG
+1235 
-1246 SILKKKGK
+1246 
-1254 KRKESS
+1254 RKESS
-1260 KQVHEQTG
+1260 ELLQEQTG
-1268 EDKLSKDASDDE
+1268 EDKLSKDDSDDE
-1280 ILGSILKKKKNRSVS
+1280 ILGSILKKKKNSLVHS
-1295 GEHLH
+1295 EHLHLH
-1300 ENTNEG
+1300 ENTNED
-1306 ELSRYDS
+1306 ELSRDDS
-1313 EDEILQSALKKKKN
+1313 DDEMLQSAPN
-1327 RPGEHLHENTN
+1327 
-1338 EGELSRYDSEDEI
+1338 
-1351 LQSALKKKKDRPAS
+1351 
-1365 GEHLHEN
+1365 
-1372 TNSEDEILQ
+1372 
-1381 SALKKKN
+1381 
-1388 NRSVSGEYLHENTN
+1388 
-1402 EGELSR
+1402 
-1408 YDSEDEIL
+1408 
-1416 QSALTENQVGFKNSQ
+1416 ENQVGFMSSNQ
-1431 VENKQVDPDLED
+1431 VEYKQVDPDLED
-1443 SEDDVAV
+1443 SDDEVAV
-1450 KVLSDN
+1450 NVLPDN
-1456 PVSRRK
+1456 AVSRRK
-1462 LRMVMDLEDD
+1462 LRMVIDLEDD

>member
-1 MDTDGLSQICSGLG
+1 MDTDGLSLICSGLG
-15 SIEEDDEG
+15 AIEEDDEG
-23 NRIGYSKGE
+23 NRIGFSKGE

-78 DRSMLLNAVKV
+78 DRSTLLNAVKV

-101 TDVSQQL
+101 TDISQQL
-108 DYLWDLKSAVT
+108 EYLWDLKSAVT
-119 NSDVAT
+119 NSDVVT

-173 AGFASH
+173 AGSASH
-179 FLSLRDRFLE
+179 FLALRDKFLE

-227 IFMGQEPE
+227 IFMGQDPE
-235 LIVRGHLNGL
+235 LIVRGHSNGL
-245 KVDEDSQA
+245 KAEKDSQA

-266 KKRVI
+266 KKRI
-271 NRLGNISR
+271 ISRLGNVSR

-294 SKAVFKG
+294 SKAVVKG
-301 NPNSSRNMHLKS
+301 NPSSSHNMHLKS
-313 QNVIRGRAKKIA
+313 QNVTRGRVKKIA

-334 KDKILEMLKGF
+334 KDKILELLRGF
-345 VNQFLSGGYNVL
+345 VDQFLSGAYNVL
-357 MRSVREDIVKEHPAI
+357 MRSVREDIVKEHPSV

-383 ADFISSFQFYKYST
+383 AEFVTSFQFYKYST
-397 SKTEEEKDIFGDND
+397 SKAKEDKDTLGDND
-411 ANASDFSG
+411 ADASDFSG

-436 VISHWR
+436 VISKWR

-457 SAAGSLLKSMI
+457 SAAGSLLKNMI
-468 RMLDLVLKSL
+468 RMLDLVLKML
-478 PDDSKEPQTAR
+478 PEDSKEPQTAR

-554 RKLKKKT
+554 RKLKKKI
-561 SNGTESGNKPTGDH
+561 SNVTESENKPTGDN
-575 SCVKKEAG
+575 SCIQKEAG
-583 ISIDNP
+583 ISIDNQ
-589 LGENHLIQKESLPNA
+589 LAENRLLQKEPLPNA
-604 ISTDQEAIPDD
+604 ISTEQEDVPDD
-615 NEHESLE
+615 TDHQNLE
-622 KDVNSQVR
+622 KDVNSQVC

-636 THLDGNGHENVK
+636 ANLDDNNGHENVK
-648 GDVNSQVRL
+648 EDVNSEVG
-657 EPMENTHLDDN
+657 MESVKNTNLDDN
-668 EHENVKGDVNS
+668 EHENVEEDVNS
-679 QVRLESME
+679 QVGTEPME
-687 NTHLDNDDNEHEN
+687 
-700 VKGDVNSQVRLESM
+700 
-714 ENTHLDDN
+714 
-722 EHNNVKGDL
+722 
-731 NFQVGLESGKKTNL
+731 KTNP
-745 DDNEHKNVE
+745 EHPN
-754 EDVTSQVG
+754 D
-762 LKPIE
+762 
-767 NTNLEHLNEDMLDDT
+767 DMLDDT
-782 GDFSEDEQLNT
+782 GDFSEDEQINAT
-793 ISEVDF
+793 SEVDF
-799 NVSMLV
+799 NVSTLV

-854 LSLLTTFYDILAEQ
+854 LSLLTIFYDILVEQ
-868 KSCPCEEYASIVD
+868 KSCPCEEYATIVD

-890 LKKMKKQPLLFVEI
+890 LKKMKKQPLLFVEV

-921 LDELGDMRKESKN
+921 LGELGHLKNESKN
-934 WNDTQRDVEIGS
+934 WNDTQGDGEIGS
-946 SSVKAWTHRS
+946 SPVKAWTRRS

-968 VISHDSRYQNNV
+968 VISHDSRYQNYG

-988 FASTSGSKNRR
+988 FASTSGSKNSG
-999 DDNNGE
+999 DDNDGE

-1018 KRKFVLDAEL
+1018 KKKLILDAEL
-1028 EMQIKNLYEKFKD
+1028 EIQIKDLYEKFKD

-1050 EELDPDGK
+1050 EVLDPDGK

-1075 ASRKKKGG
+1075 APRKKK
-1083 ANETFST
+1083 ADDENIST
-1090 SPNQLE
+1090 SPN
-1096 GAGVAGVVNLEGSLL
+1096 
-1111 VQHRQK
+1111 QK

-1128 EALIKVLFEQFKD
+1128 EALIKVLYEQFKD
-1141 HRRCNYMIANAL
+1141 HRRCSYMIANAL
-1153 DVDGKFTPAQVSR
+1153 DEGGKFTPAQVSR
-1166 KLKQLGLWVQ
+1166 KLKQLGLCVP
-1176 QKSFRGNIHQKG
+1176 QKSFRGKNNQKN
-1188 EDLMDY
+1188 EDLMDC
-1194 SKDGMDKSDDETL
+1194 SEDRMNESDDEAL
-1207 LSLIERKKVKKGKK
+1207 ISLIERKKVKNRKE
-1221 SSKPLHEQTNEDKL
+1221 SSKQLQQTGEEKL
-1235 SKDESDDEMLG
+1235 SKDDSDDEILG
-1246 SILKKKGK
+1246 SILKKKVK
-1254 KRKESS
+1254 NRKESS
-1260 KQVHEQTG
+1260 ELLQEQTG
-1268 EDKLSKDASDDE
+1268 EDKLSKDDSDDE
-1280 ILGSILKKKKNRSVS
+1280 ILGSILKKKKNSLVHS
-1295 GEHLH
+1295 EHLHLH
-1300 ENTNEG
+1300 ENTNED
-1306 ELSRYDS
+1306 ELSRDDS
-1313 EDEILQSALKKKKN
+1313 DDEMLQSAPN
-1327 RPGEHLHENTN
+1327 
-1338 EGELSRYDSEDEI
+1338 
-1351 LQSALKKKKDRPAS
+1351 
-1365 GEHLHEN
+1365 
-1372 TNSEDEILQ
+1372 
-1381 SALKKKN
+1381 
-1388 NRSVSGEYLHENTN
+1388 
-1402 EGELSR
+1402 
-1408 YDSEDEIL
+1408 
-1416 QSALTENQVGFKNSQ
+1416 ENQVGFMSSNQ
-1431 VENKQVDPDLED
+1431 VEYKQVDPDLED
-1443 SEDDVAV
+1443 SDDEVAV
-1450 KVLSDN
+1450 NVLPDN
-1456 PVSRRK
+1456 AVSRRK
-1462 LRMVMDLEDD
+1462 LRMVIDLEDD

>member
-1 MDTDGLSQICSGLG
+1 MDTDGLSLICSGLG
-15 SIEEDDEG
+15 AIEEDDEG

-78 DRSMLLNAVKV
+78 DRSTLLNAVKV
-89 LVFLTMPIEPGS
+89 LVFLTMPIEPSS
-101 TDVSQQL
+101 TDISQQL
-108 DYLWDLKSAVT
+108 EYLWDLKSAVT
-119 NSDVAT
+119 NSDVVT

-139 LNAFTE
+139 LNAFME

-173 AGFASH
+173 AGSASH
-179 FLSLRDRFLE
+179 FLALRDKFLE

-227 IFMGQEPE
+227 VFMGQDPE

-245 KVDEDSQA
+245 KVDKDSQA

-266 KKRVI
+266 KKRIISRV
-271 NRLGNISR
+271 GNISR

-294 SKAVFKG
+294 SKAVIKG
-301 NPNSSRNMHLKS
+301 NPSSSHNMHLKS
-313 QNVIRGRAKKIA
+313 QNVTRGRVKKIA

-334 KDKILEMLKGF
+334 KDKILELLRGF
-345 VNQFLSGGYNVL
+345 VDQFLSGAYNVL
-357 MRSVREDIVKEHPAI
+357 MRSVREDIVKEHPSV

-383 ADFISSFQFYKYST
+383 AEFVTSFQFYKYST
-397 SKTEEEKDIFGDND
+397 SKTKEDKDTFGDND
-411 ANASDFSG
+411 ADASDFSG
-419 KICGPI
+419 KICGPV

-436 VISHWR
+436 VISKWR

-457 SAAGSLLKSMI
+457 SAAGSLLKNMIRTFVPLVYQVEHWNTDKNSTFVHILIKRFLIALFHLQI
-468 RMLDLVLKSL
+468 RMLDLVLKML
-478 PDDSKEPQTAR
+478 PEDSKEPQTAR

-554 RKLKKKT
+554 RKLKKKI
-561 SNGTESGNKPTGDH
+561 SNVTESENKPAGDN
-575 SCVKKEAG
+575 SCIQKEAG
-583 ISIDNP
+583 VSIDNQ
-589 LGENHLIQKESLPNA
+589 LAENQLLQKESLPNA
-604 ISTDQEAIPDD
+604 ISTEQEDVPDD
-615 NEHESLE
+615 SDHQNLE
-622 KDVNSQVR
+622 KDVNSQVC

-636 THLDGNGHENVK
+636 ANLDDNGHGNVK
-648 GDVNSQVRL
+648 EDVNSEVV
-657 EPMENTHLDDN
+657 METVKNTNLDDN
-668 EHENVKGDVNS
+668 EHENVEEDVNS
-679 QVRLESME
+679 QVGSEPM
-687 NTHLDNDDNEHEN
+687 
-700 VKGDVNSQVRLESM
+700 
-714 ENTHLDDN
+714 
-722 EHNNVKGDL
+722 
-731 NFQVGLESGKKTNL
+731 KKTNP
-745 DDNEHKNVE
+745 EH
-754 EDVTSQVG
+754 
-762 LKPIE
+762 P
-767 NTNLEHLNEDMLDDT
+767 NEDMLDDT
-782 GDFSEDEQLNT
+782 GDFSEDDQINA

-799 NVSMLV
+799 NVSTLV

-854 LSLLTTFYDILAEQ
+854 LSLLTIFYDILVEQ
-868 KSCPCEEYASIVD
+868 KSCPCEEYATIVD

-890 LKKMKKQPLLFVEI
+890 LKKMKKQPLLFVEV

-921 LDELGDMRKESKN
+921 LGELGHLKNESRN
-934 WNDTQRDVEIGS
+934 WNDTQGDGEMGS
-946 SSVKAWTHRS
+946 SPVKAWTRRS

-968 VISHDSRYQNNV
+968 VISHDSRYQNYG
-980 EKLDDVEG
+980 EKLDDVDG
-988 FASTSGSKNRR
+988 FASTSGSKNSG
-999 DDNNGE
+999 DDNDGE

-1018 KRKFVLDAEL
+1018 KKKLILDAEL
-1028 EMQIKNLYEKFKD
+1028 EIQIKDLYEKFKD

-1050 EELDPDGK
+1050 EVLDPDGK

-1075 ASRKKKGG
+1075 ASRKKKGDD
-1083 ANETFST
+1083 ETFST
-1090 SPNQLE
+1090 SPNQ
-1096 GAGVAGVVNLEGSLL
+1096 
-1111 VQHRQK
+1111 K
-1117 RKRVSAFNEDQ
+1117 RKRVGAFNEDQ
-1128 EALIKVLFEQFKD
+1128 EALIKVLYEQFKD
-1141 HRRCNYMIANAL
+1141 HRRCSYMIANAL
-1153 DVDGKFTPAQVSR
+1153 DEDGKFTPAQVSR
-1166 KLKQLGLWVQ
+1166 KLKQLGLCVP
-1176 QKSFRGNIHQKG
+1176 QKSFRGKNNQKN
-1188 EDLMDY
+1188 EDLMDC
-1194 SKDGMDKSDDETL
+1194 SEDRMNESDDETL
-1207 LSLIERKKVKKGKK
+1207 ISLIERKKMKNKKE
-1221 SSKPLHEQTNEDKL
+1221 SSEQLQEQTGEEKL
-1235 SKDESDDEMLG
+1235 SKDDSDDEILG
-1246 SILKKKGK
+1246 SILKKKLK
-1254 KRKESS
+1254 NRKESS
-1260 KQVHEQTG
+1260 GQLQEQTG
-1268 EDKLSKDASDDE
+1268 EDKLSNNDSDDE
-1280 ILGSILKKKKNRSVS
+1280 ILGSILKKKKNSLVS
-1295 GEHLH
+1295 NEHLH
-1300 ENTNEG
+1300 ENINED
-1306 ELSRYDS
+1306 ELSRDGS
-1313 EDEILQSALKKKKN
+1313 DDEMLQSA
-1327 RPGEHLHENTN
+1327 P
-1338 EGELSRYDSEDEI
+1338 
-1351 LQSALKKKKDRPAS
+1351 
-1365 GEHLHEN
+1365 
-1372 TNSEDEILQ
+1372 NS
-1381 SALKKKN
+1381 
-1388 NRSVSGEYLHENTN
+1388 
-1402 EGELSR
+1402 
-1408 YDSEDEIL
+1408 
-1416 QSALTENQVGFKNSQ
+1416 ENQVGFMSSNQ
-1431 VENKQVDPDLED
+1431 VEYKQVDPDLED
-1443 SEDDVAV
+1443 SDDEVAV
-1450 KVLSDN
+1450 NVLPDN
-1456 PVSRRK
+1456 AVSRRK
-1462 LRMVMDLEDD
+1462 LRMVIDLEDD